1 MKYSSCG
8 RNKTRVAPLIAA
20 VCLLTSCA
28 AFASRAGAMSEDDAD
43 GVAPGSYRWDPSV
56 ESDGGRMSM
65 RVDLATQKAYVY
77 RGSSLIGITTIASG
91 KRGYETPDGSFT
103 VLEKERF
110 HNSSKYDNAPMPFM
124 QRLSWSGLALHG
136 GHPHGHPASHGC
148 IRLPMGFA
156 AALFKE
162 DTHGMRVDITGHWG
176 DGAGTMMA
184 SRPRRRSA
192 HSDNLR
198 ATEFS
203 SGRSELDDDPP
214 PPCCDTDA
222 DAPPATR
229 STPAGN
235 PDDQTDDAGD
245 NRDWNPNSD
254 HETNQRDREASP
266 PDLPP
271 PPPEP
276 IPFTR

>member
-1 MKYSSCG
+1 MKYTSYG
-8 RNKTRVAPLIAA
+8 RNKTRAASLLAA
-20 VCLLTSCA
+20 VCFLTCGA
-28 AFASRAGAMSEDDAD
+28 VIASRADAMTEDEAD
-43 GVAPGSYRWDPSV
+43 GIAAGSYRWDPSL
-56 ESDGGRMSM
+56 EPDGTMSM
-65 RVDLATQKAYVY
+65 HVDLATQKAYVY
-77 RGSSLIGITTIASG
+77 RGGSLIGVTSIASG

-110 HNSSKYDNAPMPFM
+110 HNSSKYDNAPMPYM

-176 DGAGTMMA
+176 DGVRTVTA
-184 SRPRRRSA
+184 SRKRRSPKYD
-192 HSDNLR
+192 SLR
-198 ATEFS
+198 TTEFS
-203 SGRSELDDDPP
+203 NGQSGPSDE
-214 PPCCDTDA
+214 TDSP
-222 DAPPATR
+222 APPV
-229 STPAGN
+229 
-235 PDDQTDDAGD
+235 DDQTDSGADD
-245 NRDWNPNSD
+245 RSWNPNKD
-254 HETNQRDREASP
+254 QVPDDQETGQRDRDLSP
-266 PDLPP
+266 GVPPQDLPP